1 MSYIDT
7 LELTRDPF
15 ASYVDEASFF
25 PYSQLMKTV
34 AQVRHLM
41 EADPKVVLITGD
53 PGSGKTLMV
62 KQILAVDEDNWRVA
76 TLSLPSLDSPL
87 RAYTTTQ
94 ENRPVIM
101 VDDAHLL
108 EPEALAA
115 LVKLTTNGEEVSPFK
130 QVVLTGLPHTAVLLD
145 TLRHLVSG
153 SDAIKEIPL
162 PSMGLEEMQTYLSG
176 RLRSAG
182 HLGECPLSSGQI
194 QRIHCHSGGF
204 PGAANTE
211 AAKELE
217 QTHGGEDELPP
228 PKKGLLGRLFG
239 R

>member
-15 ASYVDEASFF
+15 TNYVDGASFF
-25 PYSQLMKTV
+25 PYSQLIKTV

-41 EADPKVVLITGD
+41 ETDPKVILITGD

-62 KQILAVDEDNWRVA
+62 KQILAVDEENWHVA
-76 TLSLPSLDSPL
+76 TLSLPALDAPL
-87 RAYTTTQ
+87 RAYTMTQ
-94 ENRPVIM
+94 EDRPVIM

-115 LVKLTTNGEEVSPFK
+115 LVKMTTDGEEGCPFK
-130 QVVLTGLPHTAVLLD
+130 QVVLTGLPHTAALLD

-153 SDAIKEIPL
+153 SDAIQEVPL
-162 PSMGLEEMQTYLSG
+162 PAMDLEEMQTYLSG

-194 QRIHCHSGGF
+194 KRIHYHSGGF

-211 AAKELE
+211 AAKELA
-217 QTHGGEDELPP
+217 QTHGGEEEPPP
-228 PKKGLLGRLFG
+228 PKKGILGRLFG